1 MQLIDKQSTINLLRL
16 KVVEQKSAKQ
26 FYLYTDSEDVDDAE
40 RRKIEIYLLHEIY
53 RVIPEF
59 IDELE
64 VIYDTNKID

>member
-16 KVVEQKSAKQ
+16 KVIEQKSAKQ
-26 FYLYTDSEDVDDAE
+26 FYLYTDSEDIDDAV
-40 RRKIEIYLLHEIY
+40 RRKIEINLLHEIY

>member
-1 MQLIDKQSTINLLRL
+1 MQLIDKQSTLNLLRL
-16 KVVEQKSAKQ
+16 KVVEQESAKQ
-26 FYLYTDSEDVDDAE
+26 YYLYTDSDDIDDIE
-40 RRKIEIYLLHEIY
+40 RRKIEINLLHSIY